1 MDLYRITAPRDM
13 YGEIAKGFSLQVSTS
28 CNSCDARS
36 IEKALINAGIS
47 ERTARA
53 VCSSGNW
60 KVERLK

>member
-1 MDLYRITAPRDM
+1 M